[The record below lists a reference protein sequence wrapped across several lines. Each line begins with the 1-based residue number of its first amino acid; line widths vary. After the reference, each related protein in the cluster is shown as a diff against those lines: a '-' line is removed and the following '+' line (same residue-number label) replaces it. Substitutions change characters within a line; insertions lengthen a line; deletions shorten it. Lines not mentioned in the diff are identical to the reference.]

1 VLIVVEGHLG
11 GCIQKGRKGIQLLD
25 GIISDGS
32 NEKLTIEENE
42 MECIHQSWCN
52 SEMISW

>member
-1 VLIVVEGHLG
+1 MLIVVEGHLG